1 MGSGQEPAVLIAEI
15 ISESAWSV
23 VTTGLRD
30 VVEDRVL
37 FFQMVFTCEK
47 HGGTM
52 FAEAVVAIECRTV
65 AIAVSHV
72 LVEGIVGKFY
82 LIFFPT
88 AALDNGFHVDV
99 FVLCCEIERQY
110 FILPEQF

>member
-1 MGSGQEPAVLIAEI
+1 MGPGKESAVLIAEI
-15 ISESAWSV
+15 IGESAWPV
-23 VTTGLRD
+23 VTTGLRY

-37 FFQMVFTCEK
+37 FFQTVFTCEK

-65 AIAVSHV
+65 AVAVGHV

-88 AALDNGFHVDV
+88 TALDNGFHVDV
-99 FVLCCEIERQY
+99 FFHCCGFERQY